1 MPSGH
6 RERSRSS
13 SPEGPPRGVQEIT
26 EKDFFLKNDE
36 FRLWL
41 KDEKDKVT
49 YGVCPIAM
57 IVNNL
62 PSISLNSAVTK
73 LGGKVS
79 NRAKIAKLLTKD
91 QLLSQVRKE
100 LE

>member
-13 SPEGPPRGVQEIT
+13 SLERPPRDVQEIT

-49 YGVCPIAM
+49 CGICRIA
-57 IVNNL
+57 IVVNNL

-73 LGGKVS
+73 LGGEES
-79 NRAKIAKLLTKD
+79 IGRRLP
-91 QLLSQVRKE
+91 SY
-100 LE
+100 

>member
-13 SPEGPPRGVQEIT
+13 SSEGPPRGVQEIT
-26 EKDFFLKNDE
+26 EKDYFLKNDE

-49 YGVCPIAM
+49 YGIYPVAM
-57 IVNNL
+57 VVNNL

-73 LGGKVS
+73 LGGNKAQS
-79 NRAKIAKLLTKD
+79 RED
-91 QLLSQVRKE
+91 CQVIDKG
-100 LE
+100 LATFASS